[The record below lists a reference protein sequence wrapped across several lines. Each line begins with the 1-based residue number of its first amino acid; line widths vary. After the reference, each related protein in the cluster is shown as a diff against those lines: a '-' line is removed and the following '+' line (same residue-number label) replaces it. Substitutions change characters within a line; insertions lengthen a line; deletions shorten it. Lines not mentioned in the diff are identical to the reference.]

1 MDFES
6 CVKSIGK
13 WSIHQVSKNLISA
26 SYTFLQDIQWFTC
39 LAKLSSL
46 PTKTDNYNTR
56 PQVMRLQYI
65 HKNVSKNLRYIKT
78 NIGLCNVPDKDTDI
92 VGEGSLWQ

>member
-1 MDFES
+1 MY
-6 CVKSIGK
+6 
-13 WSIHQVSKNLISA
+13 NL
-26 SYTFLQDIQWFTC
+26 YFCETFSDILFSE
-39 LAKLSSL
+39 SSL

-78 NIGLCNVPDKDTDI
+78 NIGFCNVPDKDTDI
-92 VGEGSLWQ
+92 VGEGSL